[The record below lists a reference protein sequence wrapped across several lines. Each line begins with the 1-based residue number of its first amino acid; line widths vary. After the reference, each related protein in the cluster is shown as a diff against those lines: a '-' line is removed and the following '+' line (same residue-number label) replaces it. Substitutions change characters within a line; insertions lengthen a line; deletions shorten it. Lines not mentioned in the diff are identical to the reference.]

1 MAIVQD
7 FFVRAGVIVQGT
19 NRVTAATGNTGTL
32 QVNGGAAVAKNLIV
46 GEQGQFTGGVV
57 ALANSTLTSV
67 SASGVVTISNNTA
80 ASSTATG
87 ALVVTGGVGIGGDL
101 RVGGTLYATIS
112 GSITTATNLDGGA
125 TGSIPYQTG
134 VGLTSFIP
142 IGSTN
147 SILQSN
153 GTTATWVSTTTLTV
167 QNAMTAANIRDGSAG
182 QLVYQTGAGATSF
195 VAAGTAGTV
204 LVSNGTSAPSWNNTL
219 ALAGTT
225 AATSTTTG
233 ALTVAGGVGIQGSLY
248 VGGEI
253 VAQKLTI
260 EYTTVT
266 TTLVQ
271 TDDIIQTTN
280 NTQSTDSTTGA
291 LKVTGGAGIGGNVNV
306 GGNLTV
312 NGTSTFVG
320 AITGTISSAN
330 NLTGGATGSVP
341 YQSATGTTVFVSI
354 GSEGQV
360 LTVNSGLPV
369 WQNAS
374 GVAAGSATTATN
386 LAGGSQ
392 YQIPYQTGSGLTGFE
407 AGFEYNY
414 TSNTFSVDNVV
425 VNGTTDA
432 TTTATGAL
440 QVKGGVGIGGAIVVG
455 GAGNVA
461 GDLTVGGDVS
471 VNGGDLI
478 TNQTTFNLVNTTAT
492 TVNFAGAATALTIGA
507 TTGATTVRN
516 DTVVSSITGATSTAT
531 GALQVRGG
539 VGINENLYVGGT
551 LNVTGRST
559 LGEVSAGATTATS
572 LNVTGTASVGG
583 VLTASNSTDS
593 TAPNNGSLVVTG
605 GAGIG
610 KALVV
615 GGAITAG
622 VTAAAT
628 TGTTVSGLF
637 SNNALLA
644 TFTSNPI
651 SGTGTANLDTFA
663 KATYRSAK
671 YFVQIV
677 DGSNVHITEISVF
690 HDGSNVYMSEYA
702 THTNN
707 GQLGTFDATLGGTD
721 VTLTFTPS
729 PSATAMVIKVVR
741 MTVTA

>member
-7 FFVRAGVIVQGT
+7 FFVKAGVIVQGT

-46 GEQGQFTGGVV
+46 GEQGEFTGGIV

-67 SASGVVTISNNTA
+67 SASGVVTINNSTA

-101 RVGGTLYATIS
+101 RVGGTLFANIS
-112 GSITTATNLDGGA
+112 GSITTATNLAGGT
-125 TGSIPYQTG
+125 TGSLPYQTAAG
-134 VGLTSFIP
+134 TTAFIP
-142 IGSTN
+142 IGSAN
-147 SILQSN
+147 NILQSN

-167 QNAMTAANIRDGSAG
+167 QNAMTAANVRDGSPG
-182 QLVYQTGAGATSF
+182 QLLYQS
-195 VAAGTAGTV
+195 AAGTTAFVTTATAGTV
-204 LVSNGTSAPSWNNTL
+204 LVSNGSSAPSWNNTL

-271 TDDIIQTTN
+271 TDDVIQTTN

-291 LKVTGGAGIGGNVNV
+291 LKITGGAGIGGNVNV

-312 NGTSTFVG
+312 NGTATFVG
-320 AITGTISSAN
+320 AVTGTISRAT
-330 NLTGGATGSVP
+330 NLAGGAANSIP
-341 YQSATGTTVFVSI
+341 YQTASSTTNFISI

-360 LTVNSGLPV
+360 LTVVSGVPA

-374 GVAAGSATTATN
+374 GVSAGSATTATN
-386 LAGGSQ
+386 LAGGAQ
-392 YQIPYQTGSGLTGFE
+392 YQIPYQTGAGLTGFE
-407 AGFEYNY
+407 AGFEYNF
-414 TSNTFSVDNVV
+414 TSNTFSVDNAVI
-425 VNGTTDA
+425 NGTTAA

-440 QVKGGVGIGGAIVVG
+440 QVKGGVGIAGAIVVG

-471 VNGGDLI
+471 VNGSDLI

-507 TTGATTVRN
+507 VSGTTTVRN
-516 DTVVSSITGATSTAT
+516 DTVVSATTGATSTAT

-539 VGINENLYVGGT
+539 VGINQNLYVGGA

-583 VLTASNSTDS
+583 VLTASNSTES

-605 GAGIG
+605 GAGVG

-615 GGAITAG
+615 GGAITVG

-628 TGTTVSGLF
+628 TGTTVNGLY

-651 SGTGTANLDTFA
+651 SGTGSTNLDTFA
-663 KATYRSAK
+663 TATYRSAK

-677 DGSNVHITEISVF
+677 DGANIHVTEISLF
-690 HDGSNVYMSEYA
+690 HDGSNVYLSEYG

-707 GQLGTFDATLGGTD
+707 GQRGTFDATVSGGN
-721 VTLTFTPS
+721 VVLQFTPS

-741 MTVTA
+741 TTITA